1 MDILIGH
8 TIDQY
13 KIVEKI
19 GQGGM
24 AEVYKGYHLALKRYV
39 AIKLLGRTLRD
50 DPVFTNRFQREAQAS
65 ASLRHAN
72 IIRIFDYGAF
82 EGGHYIVME
91 YIEGTDLRAEMDRRK
106 REYRGFTP
114 GEVLHILSQ
123 VAEALDYAHQQGVI
137 HRDVKPANILLSS
150 EGQVVLSDFGLAM
163 LRNRVS
169 QVTMGHSFG
178 TPEYIAPEQAI
189 DSRAAVPQSDI
200 YALGAILYEIVA
212 GRPPFYAESP
222 LSLALMHVNEDP
234 TPPRQYAPSLPETV
248 EAVILRALAK
258 DPEERFPTARAMVDA
273 LRRAWAGQDMAD
285 QDKITQPAMP
295 VGRRLPPTPPPPP
308 SSPPPSPTQIG
319 LQEPAPAPAPWWRG
333 WPMGVGIIGALLL
346 IPALL
351 IGVSALFPPEEPM
364 AVVSTETAAFTRTP
378 PSARVP
384 TDTLVPTKVPT
395 DVPTLTSTHTPVSTL
410 VFTPTPTGT
419 PTPTD
424 TPSPTPT
431 ATWTPAPSPVILPT
445 ATPTATPL
453 PTETP
458 TATPTVPPAPT
469 ETTEAGLL
477 PGQVAVRSVDGM
489 AMRFVPAGSF
499 LMGTDDT
506 TEAYPQ
512 ERPQHT
518 VILSAYWID
527 ETEVTNAQYQL
538 CVEAKA
544 CEPPSIRTYYDDP
557 ARANHPVVYVT
568 WAKAGAY
575 CNWLADEMGWDIH
588 LPTEA
593 QWEKAA
599 SWAPVAEVKYR
610 FPWGDTAA
618 DPTLLNYQGS
628 GLGRTTSVGSY
639 PLGASPYGAL
649 DMAGNVWEWVSD
661 WYGYDYYDEAE
672 GAVDPLGPA
681 TGTHHVMRGGSYGYD
696 DHKARTTHRDA
707 GTPRASGAGLGFRCV
722 VSGESL
728 E

>member
-1 MDILIGH
+1 
-8 TIDQY
+8 
-13 KIVEKI
+13 
-19 GQGGM
+19 M
-24 AEVYKGYHLALKRYV
+24 AEVYKAYHLALKRFV

-72 IIRIFDYGAF
+72 VIRVFDYGAF

-91 YIEGTDLRAEMDRRK
+91 YIEGIDLRAEMDRRK

-114 GEVLHILSQ
+114 GEVLHILGQ
-123 VAEALDYAHQQGVI
+123 VAEALDYAHQRGVI

-169 QVTMGHSFG
+169 QLTMGHSFG

-222 LSLALMHVNEDP
+222 LSLALMHVNADP
-234 TPPRQYAPSLPETV
+234 TSPRQYVPSLPATV

-258 DPEERFPTARAMVDA
+258 DPEERFSTARAMIDA
-273 LRRAWAGQDMAD
+273 LRRAWAGQEMAD
-285 QDKITQPAMP
+285 QDKVTQPALP
-295 VGRRLPPTPPPPP
+295 LGHRLPPPPPPPPP
-308 SSPPPSPTQIG
+308 SPPTQVS
-319 LQEPAPAPAPWWRG
+319 LQEPEPESEPIPWWRG
-333 WPMGVGIIGALLL
+333 WPIVAAVIGVLLL

-351 IGVSALFPPEEPM
+351 MGVSALFPSGEPA
-364 AVVSTETAAFTRTP
+364 AVVPTGTAAFTRTP
-378 PSARVP
+378 PSPWAP
-384 TDTLVPTKVPT
+384 TDALVPIEVPT
-395 DVPTLTSTHTPVSTL
+395 DVPTLTFTHSPIPTSTL
-410 VFTPTPTGT
+410 T

-424 TPSPTPT
+424 TPTPT
-431 ATWTPAPSPVILPT
+431 STPTWTPMPSSTILPT
-445 ATPTATPL
+445 ATSTATPM
-453 PTETP
+453 PTGTPTSTPTDTP
-458 TATPTVPPAPT
+458 TATPTETPMPTGTPT
-469 ETTEAGLL
+469 ETPEPGPVA
-477 PGQVAVRSVDGM
+477 GQVAVRSIDGM
-489 AMRFVPAGSF
+489 AMRFVPEGSF

-506 TEAYPQ
+506 EEAYPQ

-527 ETEVTNAQYQL
+527 ETEVTNARYQL
-538 CVEAKA
+538 CVEAEA
-544 CEPPSIRTYYDDP
+544 CEPPSIRTYYDNP
-557 ARANHPVVYVT
+557 ARADHPVVYVT
-568 WAKAGAY
+568 WEKAGAY
-575 CNWLADEMGWDIH
+575 CSWLADETGWDVH

-599 SWAPVAEVKYR
+599 SWEPVAGVKYR
-610 FPWGDTAA
+610 FPWGDDDA
-618 DPTLLNYQGS
+618 DPALLNYQGS

-649 DMAGNVWEWVSD
+649 DMAGNAWEWVSD
-661 WYGYDYYDEAE
+661 WYAYAYYDEAE

-707 GTPRASGAGLGFRCV
+707 GTTRASGAGLSFRCA